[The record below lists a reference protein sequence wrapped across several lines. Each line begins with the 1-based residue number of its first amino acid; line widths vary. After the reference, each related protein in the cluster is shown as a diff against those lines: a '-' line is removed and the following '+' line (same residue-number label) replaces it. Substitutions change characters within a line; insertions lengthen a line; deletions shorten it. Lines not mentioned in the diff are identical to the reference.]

1 MAISQSRMLALI
13 KIADDFKTQ
22 LLSTNRAVLDLIRA
36 LPIQPTP
43 EELLTTIQAV
53 QHLHLQLSL
62 SPQALEILST
72 ERAHFKL
79 NSQRNTRQMLRARKK
94 RGLDLDY
101 APPRNT
107 APQTLTTKGES
118 SYSAFFDKPAQKLF
132 TGAAAQY
139 NTVKTLSDAD
149 LSAQLASIGIDMKL
163 VEHKIAMNNQ
173 HKEWNMAIPYPDPY
187 DDSIPLSDDHKRH
200 LGLPVDDDDSPF

>member
-1 MAISQSRMLALI
+1 MAITQTRMLALI

-22 LLSTNRAVLDLIRA
+22 LLSTNRAVLDLIRD
-36 LPIQPTP
+36 LPRDPFK
-43 EELLTTIQAV
+43 EELLATIQSI

-107 APQTLTTKGES
+107 APHAITVKES
-118 SYSAFFDKPAQKLF
+118 NYSTFFDKPDQKLF

-139 NTVKTLSDAD
+139 NTVKPLSDDD
-149 LSAQLASIGIDMKL
+149 LKKQLASIGVDMELALQK
-163 VEHKIAMNNQ
+163 HKINQ
-173 HKEWNMAIPYPDPY
+173 DWKALGQRAPFPDIYGPE
-187 DDSIPLSDDHKRH
+187 PLTMDHKIH
-200 LGLPVDDDDSPF
+200 LGIFNPDEVDDSPF

>member
-1 MAISQSRMLALI
+1 MAITQTRMLALI

-22 LLSTNRAVLDLIRA
+22 LLSTNRTVLDIIRA
-36 LPIQPTP
+36 LPIQPSP
-43 EELLTTIQAV
+43 EELLSTIQSI
-53 QHLHLQLSL
+53 QHLHLQLTIN
-62 SPQALEILST
+62 PQALEILST

-79 NSQRNTRQMLRARKK
+79 NQRRNTRQMLRARKK
-94 RGLDLDY
+94 RGLDLDN

-107 APQTLTTKGES
+107 APHAITVKES
-118 SYSAFFDKPAQKLF
+118 NYSTFFDKPDQKLF
-132 TGAAAQY
+132 TGAVAQY
-139 NTVKTLSDAD
+139 NTVKPLSDAD
-149 LSAQLASIGIDMKL
+149 LSAQLASIGIDMKV
-163 VEHKIAMNNQ
+163 VEQKIAMNAQ